1 METCAYKLLKMYPDC
16 EKDCLGNNPNRMCYI
31 TGVELKELLQQFQ
44 EVMFQDKYGQS
55 ESDDLSVGRL
65 EEMAV

>member
-1 METCAYKLLKMYPDC
+1 
-16 EKDCLGNNPNRMCYI
+16 MCYI

-55 ESDDLSVGRL
+55 ESDDLSVGRI
-65 EEMAV
+65 EEICV